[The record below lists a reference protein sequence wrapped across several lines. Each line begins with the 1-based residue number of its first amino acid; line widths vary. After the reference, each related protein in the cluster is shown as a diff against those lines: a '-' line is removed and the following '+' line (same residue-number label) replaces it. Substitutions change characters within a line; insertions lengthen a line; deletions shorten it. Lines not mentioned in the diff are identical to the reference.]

1 VAVIERGESKKD
13 VNLRTAQLVQLLTEI
28 GPDIPEIARRL
39 GQFKESVRYR
49 YKEKI
54 LNRGFAVQAMPDY
67 EKLGMKRV
75 IMIVDFAPEYRQ
87 YASAILTAMNELC
100 YVVNF
105 YKTLPEGEYVVH
117 ASVPEEHVGKYME
130 FMKTLGEKGMF
141 VLRDMLEF
149 DWFRNP
155 PMRAEHYDFNTG
167 RWDFDWSSAGQTD
180 YSSAVIE
187 RSSRERFDKTDLLII
202 KELQID
208 ANKPL
213 IEIAKKIGVNYK
225 KLAWH
230 HKTHVIRRRLIRGF
244 RINWLGTRYD
254 YKLDKALQRKHRY
267 VILDLISRDL
277 GDYDRMRIMS
287 QTDRIPFVFAEALGR
302 NYYSNFGF
310 PVDFINEA
318 MQYLEQVIQVV
329 RERTTYRIVD
339 QNNALAF
346 SISYNLFDEGVGQ
359 WVFDSARL
367 LGRFENLIMRIKK
380 DVG

>member
-1 VAVIERGESKKD
+1 VTVIERGESKKD

-75 IMIVDFAPEYRQ
+75 VMIVDFAPEYRQ

-130 FMKTLGEKGMF
+130 FMKALGEKGMF
-141 VLRDMLEF
+141 ALKDMLEF

-167 RWDFDWSSAGQTD
+167 RWDFDWSSSSLPD
-180 YSSAVIE
+180 YATSTE
-187 RSSRERFDKTDLLII
+187 YRSQKQEFDELDLLIL
-202 KELQID
+202 KELYMD
-208 ANKPL
+208 ANKML
-213 IEIAKKIGVNYK
+213 AEIAQKLGVNYK

-230 HKTHVIRRRLIRGF
+230 YKKHVVGRGLIRNY

-254 YKLDKALQRKHRY
+254 YRLERALQRRHRY
-267 VILDLISRDL
+267 VIVDLICRNVTERE
-277 GDYDRMRIMS
+277 RMQVMS
-287 QTDRIPFVFAEALGR
+287 LTNRIPFLFAEAACNG
-302 NYYSNFGF
+302 YYANFGF
-310 PVDFINEA
+310 PLDFVNEA
-318 MQYLEQVIQVV
+318 LQYLGKIIEPIKTKSSVLIG
-329 RERTTYRIVD
+329 D
-339 QNNALAF
+339 QTVALAF
-346 SISYNLFDEGVGQ
+346 TFSYKLFDQ
-359 WVFDSARL
+359 DSSKWRFDSQDL
-367 LGRFENLIMRIKK
+367 LTKFDSLIIKIK
-380 DVG
+380 EEAG

>member
-130 FMKTLGEKGMF
+130 FMKALGERGMF

-180 YSSAVIE
+180 YSFAAKQ
-187 RSSRERFDKTDLLII
+187 RSGRVKFDKTDLLII
-202 KELQID
+202 KELQMD

-213 IEIAKKIGVNYK
+213 IEIAKKLDINYK

-230 HKTHVIRRRLIRGF
+230 HNTHVVGRRLIQAY

-254 YKLDKALQRKHRY
+254 YRLERALHRKHRY
-267 VILDLISRDL
+267 VIVDLIVRNIREFE
-277 GDYDRMRIMS
+277 RMKLQS
-287 QTDRIPFVFAEALGR
+287 SASGLPFVYAEAGGQH
-302 NYYSNFGF
+302 YYANFGF
-310 PVDFINEA
+310 PLDFINEA
-318 MQYLEQVIQVV
+318 LGYLS
-329 RERTTYRIVD
+329 RIMEPTRDRSSYHVGD

-346 SISYNLFDEGVGQ
+346 NVPYNLFDDNEENWIFNFSELVNRFDNLMLRIREGVG
-359 WVFDSARL
+359 
-367 LGRFENLIMRIKK
+367 
-380 DVG
+380 

>member
-1 VAVIERGESKKD
+1 MEQRESKKD

-75 IMIVDFAPEYRQ
+75 IMIVDFAPEYKQ

-117 ASVPEEHVGKYME
+117 ASVPEEHVGKFTE
-130 FMKTLGEKGMF
+130 FMKVLSEKGMF
-141 VLRDMLEF
+141 ALKDILEF

-167 RWDFDWSSAGQTD
+167 RWDFDWSSANLTD
-180 YSSAVIE
+180 YALAIIE
-187 RSSRERFDKTDLLII
+187 KPKREKFDKTDLLII
-202 KELQID
+202 KELQMD

-213 IEIAKKIGVNYK
+213 IEIAKNIGINYK

-230 HKTHVIRRRLIRGF
+230 HKTHVIDRGLIKGY

-254 YKLDKALQRKHRY
+254 YKLEKALQRKHRY

-277 GDYDRMRIMS
+277 GDYDRMRVMA
-287 QTDRIPFVFAEALGR
+287 QTNRLPFVFAEAGGT
-302 NYYSNFGF
+302 NYYANLGF

-318 MQYLEQVIQVV
+318 MRYLESILSSG
-329 RERTTYRIVD
+329 RGKSLYHIID
-339 QNNALAF
+339 QEAGLSF
-346 SISYNLFDEGVGQ
+346 TISYKLFDEDISE
-359 WVFDSARL
+359 WAFNSDDL
-367 LGRFENLIMRIKK
+367 LRRFTNLIMRIKEE
-380 DVG
+380 VG

>member
-1 VAVIERGESKKD
+1 VTVIERGESKKD

-130 FMKTLGEKGMF
+130 FMKALGERGMF

-167 RWDFDWSSAGQTD
+167 RWDFDWSNAGTTNCPA
-180 YSSAVIE
+180 AVMKK
-187 RSSRERFDKTDLLII
+187 SDREKFDKTDLLII
-202 KELQID
+202 KELQMD

-213 IEIAKKIGVNYK
+213 IEIAKKINVNYK

-230 HKTHVIRRRLIRGF
+230 YSTHVVQRGLIEGY

-254 YKLDKALQRKHRY
+254 YRLEKALHRKHRY
-267 VILDLISRDL
+267 VGVEIISKNVNESE
-277 GDYDRMRIMS
+277 RMAIVA
-287 QTDRIPFVFAEALGR
+287 QTNSLPFLFAEALGKHY
-302 NYYSNFGF
+302 NAAFGF
-310 PVDFINEA
+310 PLDFMNEA
-318 MQYLEQVIQVV
+318 MARLATILEPV
-329 RERTTYRIVD
+329 RDRSFYRIAD
-339 QNNALAF
+339 QANALAF
-346 SISYNLFDEGVGQ
+346 NISYNLFDEETGT
-359 WVFDSARL
+359 WKFDFIELIS
-367 LGRFENLIMRIKK
+367 RFETLIVKIK
-380 DVG
+380 GE